1 VVAPCGTNAAYNRHV
16 YEKTPKCD
24 PCREAHAKHRRD
36 YRARQY
42 LTGREHFK
50 LDATGTHRRIRSL
63 IRMGWRMDDIAEVA
77 VPDHTSGGKW
87 VFEVLKQPK
96 VRQSTYDAISRA
108 YEALSAR
115 RGPSQRNATYASN
128 KGWVPPFAWDD
139 IDDPKERPQ
148 GYLRP
153 SDIRKIV
160 NGKA

>member
-63 IRMGWRMDDIAEVA
+63 IRMGWRMDDIAEA
-77 VPDHTSGGKW
+77 AIPTHSSGGKW
-87 VFEVLKQPK
+87 VYEVLKQPK
-96 VRQSTYDAISRA
+96 VRESTYEAIA
-108 YEALSAR
+108 KAFEELSGR
-115 RGPSQRNATYASN
+115 RGPSQRNATYALN
-128 KGWVPPFAWDD
+128 KGWPPPFAWDD
-139 IDDPKERPQ
+139 IDNPNDRAQ

-160 NGKA
+160 NGRA